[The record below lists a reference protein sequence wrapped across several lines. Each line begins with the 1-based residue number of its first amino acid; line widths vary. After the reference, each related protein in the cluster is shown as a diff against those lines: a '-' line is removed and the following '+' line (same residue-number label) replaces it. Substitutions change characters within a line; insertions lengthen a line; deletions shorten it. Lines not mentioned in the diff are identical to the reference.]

1 MNNSENTQQSGIP
14 KRSTKRAKSN
24 RIFVVADGSNSSTN
38 EKVPNFSVSLHS
50 EKIIHEEKSIWRIES
65 FKSIISN
72 NNSEFSGHMLIVYTF
87 GIAIIGFMATL
98 SFSLIPAHDLIQSP
112 EFWYEILFHGG
123 CTTTLGWWFRSIE
136 VDKFLNIQYF
146 QQWRKMISIIL
157 IGVIIQ
163 LIFLVTAYYIW
174 TSIYDFQF
182 PIPFLGLLSTYS
194 MNIVYFIVC
203 WFSFPKKWRKNNNF
217 RKRYVYFVV
226 YQVLSIIAPVI
237 YMIIVGRL
245 RKSVDK
251 YQPLNALMLPI
262 VRELTL
268 WICGKLVIK
277 MADGDVQGATIVLKY
292 RILGAYGVTICN
304 VIGST
309 ATDQTSW
316 VLIGI
321 DLLFNIYVS
330 HRIVWLKKRC
340 QNISE
345 KHIETLQDLAINEL
359 VEFQVP
365 LAYLLV
371 LAIAYI
377 GPNGKL
383 FGNILNSY
391 WQYSAIENIDTY
403 LMSTAILFCVDIASA
418 AASAITLWVF
428 CKINLL
434 KAFLNI
440 QQEFWK
446 VFAVFLAR
454 FLVLVSLNEND
465 KTYQLDFLCNLQNQ

>member
-1 MNNSENTQQSGIP
+1 MKSSENTEEFGVP
-14 KRSTKRAKSN
+14 KRSKKRVKSN
-24 RIFVVADGSNSSTN
+24 KIFVVDDGSNSSSDG
-38 EKVPNFSVSLHS
+38 KVTYFSVSLHS
-50 EKIIHEEKSIWRIES
+50 EKIIHEEKSLWRIES

-72 NNSEFSGHMLIVYTF
+72 NNSEFSSHMLIVYTF

-123 CTTTLGWWFRSIE
+123 YNTILGWSFRSME

-146 QQWRKMISIIL
+146 QQWRKMMSIVL

-182 PIPFLGLLSTYS
+182 PIPFLGLLSTYG

-203 WFSFPKKWRKNNNF
+203 WISFPKKWRKNSNF

-226 YQVLSIIAPVI
+226 YQVLSIIATFLYI
-237 YMIIVGRL
+237 IIVNRL

-251 YQPLNALMLPI
+251 YQPLNGLMLPI

-268 WICGKLVIK
+268 WICCKLVKK
-277 MADGDVQGATIVLKY
+277 MADGDMTGATIVLKY
-292 RILGAYGVTICN
+292 RITAAYGVTLCN

-316 VLIGI
+316 LLIGI
-321 DLLFNIYVS
+321 DLVYNIYLS
-330 HRIVWLKKRC
+330 LRIVWLKRRYP
-340 QNISE
+340 NISE
-345 KHIETLQDLAINEL
+345 KHIDTLQDLAVNEI
-359 VEFQVP
+359 VEFQAS

-371 LAIAYI
+371 LAITYI

-383 FGNILNSY
+383 FGNILNNY
-391 WQYSAIENIDTY
+391 WQYSAIENIGNY
-403 LMSTAILFCVDIASA
+403 LIRTAILFCVDIASA
-418 AASAITLWVF
+418 GASAFILWVF
-428 CKINLL
+428 CKINLWE
-434 KAFLNI
+434 AFLKI

-446 VFAVFLAR
+446 VFSIFLAR
-454 FLVLVSLNEND
+454 FLVLVSLNKNCND
-465 KTYQLDFLCNLQNQ
+465 